1 MIQTPVKP
9 ERPTALEDFLALP
22 ETNPAQEFIN
32 GKIYTKPSPEG
43 EHSLLRG
50 TLICKLNTKYED
62 NKIALALPELR
73 CTFGGRGSTT
83 DQGSTIV
90 PDVTVFTWD
99 RLPKTES
106 GRIGNKF
113 KLAPDWTIE
122 ILSPGQTSTL
132 VMEKIIHCL
141 DHGTVMGWM
150 LDLEHETLFVSVPD
164 GRMKLFKTLDEPLP
178 LPEFMK
184 NLNPA
189 FLITLGDVLSWL
201 HL

>member
-1 MIQTPVKP
+1 MVQTPLKP
-9 ERPTALEDFLALP
+9 STAQIQSALDSFLALP
-22 ETNPAQEFIN
+22 ETKPAQEFIN
-32 GKIYTKPSPEG
+32 GQVYTKPMPQG
-43 EHSLLRG
+43 EHSLIRG
-50 TLICKLNTKYED
+50 SLIRELNNRVED
-62 NKIALALPELR
+62 DKIAIALPELR
-73 CTFGGRGSTT
+73 CTFGGRS
-83 DQGSTIV
+83 IV

-113 KLAPDWTIE
+113 TIAPDWTIE

-132 VMEKIIHCL
+132 VMEKILHCL

-150 LDLEHETLFVSVPD
+150 LDLEHDTLFVSVPD
-164 GRMKLFKTLDEPLP
+164 GRMRSFKTPNEPLP

-189 FLITLGDVLSWL
+189 FLVTLGDVLSWL
-201 HL
+201 QL

>member
-1 MIQTPVKP
+1 MVQTPVKP
-9 ERPTALEDFLALP
+9 KTPKTSTALEDFLALP
-22 ETNPAQEFIN
+22 ETKPAQEFIN
-32 GKIYTKPSPEG
+32 GQIYTKPMPQG
-43 EHSLLRG
+43 EHSITQGELV
-50 TLICKLNTKYED
+50 TVLNARTKP

-73 CTFGGRGSTT
+73 CTFGGRS
-83 DQGSTIV
+83 IV

-99 RLPKTES
+99 RLPKTDT

-113 KLAPDWTIE
+113 TVAPDWTIE

-132 VMEKIIHCL
+132 VMEKILHCL

-164 GRMKLFKTLDEPLP
+164 GRMRSFKTLDEPLP
-178 LPEFMK
+178 LPEFMQ

-189 FLITLGDVLSWL
+189 FLVTLGDVLSWL
-201 HL
+201 QL